1 MCYFIAVLPC
11 ELLVFYESFG
21 DATMGSFVKH
31 VMLYHVVPIVCMN
44 RFSIMINSVVQYV
57 NLLKTA
63 AHVYSN
69 FH

>member
-1 MCYFIAVLPC
+1 MV
-11 ELLVFYESFG
+11 
-21 DATMGSFVKH
+21 ATKESFVKH
-31 VMLYHVVPIVCMN
+31 VVAYHVVLIVCMN
-44 RFSIMINSVVQYV
+44 RFSIIIISVAQYV